1 MVQDRTLQVPYI
13 EHESDMARNERK
25 ERRLIGV
32 IALLIVT
39 LAGELIC
46 RKSISQ
52 RQTEK

>member
-32 IALLIVT
+32 IALLIG
-39 LAGELIC
+39 ALIC
-46 RKSISQ
+46 Q
-52 RQTEK
+52 RFILTRSTSE